1 MNLWPSFL
9 SLLIQFCLSFGFRDW
24 FNTNSHVLRQARCL
38 KTNLV
43 IIFVCLSCLV
53 RYQIPYSP
61 RAQNDA
67 TSLRKEISFF
77 LSCSHVIMIYFT
89 PARVF
94 RLVKLKLSKLMSSVV
109 RTEKRLE
116 KLFTN
121 VDKSFQQILEPLNG
135 TKLEQITQ

>member
-1 MNLWPSFL
+1 
-9 SLLIQFCLSFGFRDW
+9 
-24 FNTNSHVLRQARCL
+24 
-38 KTNLV
+38 
-43 IIFVCLSCLV
+43 
-53 RYQIPYSP
+53 
-61 RAQNDA
+61 
-67 TSLRKEISFF
+67 
-77 LSCSHVIMIYFT
+77 MIYFT